1 MTVPSYSLIIETA
14 NLSLAD
20 LDGLRTTLDSL
31 AVQTLPVQNAREV
44 LLADSGDVP
53 PESLQQTLRIY
64 PWVRPMGLAEG
75 TGYEELKMAGAN
87 ASSGELIVFADGDCL
102 YERTWLEALLA
113 PFSDPSVSIVGGETA
128 INSAGP
134 YGLAVAIASSFP
146 ARARSDSPYRS
157 DRYPPEQRRLPPPG
171 SAGCT
176 DSLAPTVLPH
186 EWAACCAAAGQGLH
200 DPASALRP
208 YGACRAKRSLALRVA
223 LPAHGIR
230 RCGRAALD
238 RKGVDARRQVPGSAP
253 SNVPVNP
260 ILGSA
265 GHSESRGRASR
276 QTVAFTGAAPRAAR
290 LCVRS
295 CAAGDRRARRAHC
308 AAAVPGRGAG
318 RNPPGEHVRT
328 PAGAPR
334 GPFASS
340 EGRLESLDSRP
351 KPWASTGRRSS
362 RDTRTMRR
370 AAKAAMDLQARRWPS
385 RWSLPAA
392 RPRRGAA
399 ARSRAQRS
407 TSGSIVTSQSG
418 TSQMNHRGPAAMPP

>member
-1 MTVPSYSLIIETA
+1 
-14 NLSLAD
+14 
-20 LDGLRTTLDSL
+20 
-31 AVQTLPVQNAREV
+31 
-44 LLADSGDVP
+44 
-53 PESLQQTLRIY
+53 
-64 PWVRPMGLAEG
+64 
-75 TGYEELKMAGAN
+75 MAGAN

-157 DRYPPEQRRLPPPG
+157 DRYHLNNVAFRRRVLQDVP
-171 SAGCT
+171 
-176 DSLAPTVLPH
+176 DSLAPTVLSH
-186 EWAACCAAAGQGLH
+186 EWAACGAAAGQGLH

-208 YGACRAKRSLALRVA
+208 CGACRAKRSLTLRVA

-230 RCGRAALD
+230 RCGRTALD

-253 SNVPVNP
+253 SNVRFDP

-265 GHSESRGRASR
+265 GHLESRGRTSR
-276 QTVAFTGAAPRAAR
+276 QTVAFTGTAPRAAC

-295 CAAGDRRARRAHC
+295 CAAGDRRAGWAHC
-308 AAAVPGRGAG
+308 AAAVPGRGAR

-328 PAGAPR
+328 PAGAHR

-351 KPWASTGRRSS
+351 KP
-362 RDTRTMRR
+362 
-370 AAKAAMDLQARRWPS
+370 
-385 RWSLPAA
+385 
-392 RPRRGAA
+392 
-399 ARSRAQRS
+399 
-407 TSGSIVTSQSG
+407 
-418 TSQMNHRGPAAMPP
+418 